1 MIALAA
7 ASPKAIAAPVSA
19 AQLEDDSP
27 KSGKKRKL
35 TPSSAKTCPRAFPV
49 PVNTMNEIQ
58 LTFQNM
64 GAPADAQCRV
74 WINGNTFHIA
84 LPLSMSGLKFSV
96 HRTAQSQCP
105 ENTQNPETLKT
116 TNCSTSSAKRELKKN
131 RHTCSCCTK
140 WFKTKYRLRRHQRSH
155 TGTRPFACD
164 LCLASFRQKP
174 HLKGHMK
181 AMHFNHMNSLITDPS
196 SSSNYGMHGEKS
208 AKPTDSELGVD
219 AWNWMKCLQ

>member
-1 MIALAA
+1 MRIPGKHSAAQLANNSQRIGNKRKMIALAA

-49 PVNTMNEIQ
+49 PVNTINEIQ

-84 LPLSMSGLKFSV
+84 LPLSMSGLKF
-96 HRTAQSQCP
+96 R
-105 ENTQNPETLKT
+105 
-116 TNCSTSSAKRELKKN
+116 
-131 RHTCSCCTK
+131 CSCCTK
-140 WFKTKYRLRRHQRSH
+140 SFKTKYRLRRHQRSH

-181 AMHFNHMNSLITDPS
+181 AVHFNHMNSLITDPS

-208 AKPTDSELGVD
+208 AKPTDNVD
-219 AWNWMKCLQ
+219 AWNWMKCLE